1 LKSQPKR
8 KLGSSD
14 GLLSI
19 MKPTVI
25 VGIVLIIA
33 GVIALASGRTADT
46 DRERLLRASGESRRT
61 ISVPV
66 LGAVAVAAGVGL
78 VILGSKK
85 G

>member
-1 LKSQPKR
+1 
-8 KLGSSD
+8 
-14 GLLSI
+14 

-25 VGIVLIIA
+25 VGIVLITA
-33 GVIALASGRTADT
+33 GLIALVSGRAADT

-61 ISVPV
+61 ISLPV
-66 LGAVAVAAGVGL
+66 LGVVAIAAGAGL

>member
-1 LKSQPKR
+1 
-8 KLGSSD
+8 
-14 GLLSI
+14 

-46 DRERLLRASGESRRT
+46 DRERLLRASGESRR
-61 ISVPV
+61 IVSLPV
-66 LGAVAVAAGVGL
+66 LGIVAIVAGAGL
-78 VILGSKK
+78 VILENKK

>member
-1 LKSQPKR
+1 
-8 KLGSSD
+8 
-14 GLLSI
+14 

-25 VGIVLIIA
+25 VGIVLILA

-46 DRERLLRASGESRRT
+46 DRERLLRASGESRR
-61 ISVPV
+61 ISLP
-66 LGAVAVAAGVGL
+66 LGVVAIAAGVGL

>member
-1 LKSQPKR
+1 MKSPTQR

-33 GVIALASGRTADT
+33 GVIALASRRTT
-46 DRERLLRASGESRRT
+46 GSDRERLLRASGESRRI
-61 ISVPV
+61 ISLPV
-66 LGAVAVAAGVGL
+66 LGVVAIAAGAGL

>member
-1 LKSQPKR
+1 
-8 KLGSSD
+8 
-14 GLLSI
+14 

-25 VGIVLIIA
+25 VGIALIIA

-46 DRERLLRASGESRRT
+46 DRERLLRASGESRRI
-61 ISVPV
+61 ISLPV
-66 LGAVAVAAGVGL
+66 LSVVAIAAGAGL

>member
-1 LKSQPKR
+1 
-8 KLGSSD
+8 
-14 GLLSI
+14 

-33 GVIALASGRTADT
+33 GVIAMASGRTADT
-46 DRERLLRASGESRRT
+46 DRERLLRASGESRR
-61 ISVPV
+61 ISIPV
-66 LGAVAVAAGVGL
+66 LGVVAMATGAGL